1 MLGGGGHGKKR
12 AEGWSSLALNRV
24 FRAVHPELTWEQRLE
39 KVSELVHTAEADG
52 GKSLP
57 SQAREVPFHR
67 IPTLSAK
74 GDTETELV
82 PGAEWGLSIR

>member
-1 MLGGGGHGKKR
+1 MGRREQK
-12 AEGWSSLALNRV
+12 GWSSLVLNRV
-24 FRAVHPELTWEQRLE
+24 FREVHPELTWEQRLE

-57 SQAREVPFHR
+57 SQACELLFHR

-74 GDTETELV
+74 RATGTAMV
-82 PGAEWGLSIR
+82 PGVAWGLSIR

>member
-12 AEGWSSLALNRV
+12 AKGWSSLALNRV
-24 FRAVHPELTWEQRLE
+24 FRMVHPELTWEQRFE
-39 KVSELVHTAEADG
+39 KVSELLRTAEADG

-57 SQAREVPFHR
+57 SQALEVLFHR

-74 GDTETELV
+74 GGTETEIV
-82 PGAEWGLSIR
+82 PGTEWGLSIR